1 MGSHLG
7 PALTN
12 VFLCLHER
20 KCLRECPVIYAPIFY
35 KCYLDDIFV
44 LLKSENHVNNL
55 LLYLNPKHPST
66 SFACE
71 IEKERSLAFLDIDIS
86 RVNNKFE
93 VSVHHKS
100 AFFGVYTNYR
110 SFIATEYKSSL
121 ITTLLHRSFTIA
133 SDYYKLPK
141 EIVTGSPC

>member
-1 MGSHLG
+1 MGFHLG

-12 VFLCLHER
+12 VFLCHHER
-20 KCLRECPVIYAPIFY
+20 TWLRESPVIYAPIFY

-55 LLYLNPKHPST
+55 LFCLNPKHPNT
-66 SFACE
+66 SFTRE
-71 IEKERSLAFLDIDIS
+71 IEKERSLGILDINIY

-93 VSVHHKS
+93 VSVHRKS
-100 AFFGVYTNYR
+100 VFFGVYTNYR

-121 ITTLLHRSFTIA
+121 ITKLLHRSFTIA

-141 EIVTGSPC
+141 EIVTGNPR